1 MAHIHRERKHKS
13 EKPSSSFFSLFW
25 PRIYD
30 ISQTFHELSMWA
42 ISVLKRIFFSKYN
55 DSSSSTFIQ
64 PAVRTQI
71 HLKHNQKHY
80 KRSLSLPQSDLLLIV
95 IFQSYNPSSSSLAC
109 STEGT
114 CGKRTLH
121 QLHTLRVQGEPF
133 LYLLENYHIPPVPRC
148 SNLLQLFHK
157 CLVSYY
163 WSESCQIAH
172 HKL

>member
-13 EKPSSSFFSLFW
+13 EKPSSSFFSLVMTQNLWYLTNFSY
-25 PRIYD
+25 IINVSN
-30 ISQTFHELSMWA
+30 ISF
-42 ISVLKRIFFSKYN
+42 KKDFFSKYN
-55 DSSSSTFIQ
+55 SSSSTFIQ